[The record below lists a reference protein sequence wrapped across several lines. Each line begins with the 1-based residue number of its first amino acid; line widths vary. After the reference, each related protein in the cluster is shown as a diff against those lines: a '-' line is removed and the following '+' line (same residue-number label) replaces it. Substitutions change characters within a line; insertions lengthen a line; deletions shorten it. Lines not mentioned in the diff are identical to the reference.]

1 MSTKVRVAAAA
12 LTLSAGGLGSIAV
25 HEGTVNTVYKDVA
38 GIATV
43 CSGHTAT
50 VTLADLGKYYS
61 PASCKYLL
69 KKDTSSAEAAVKR
82 LVKVPITQEQY
93 DALVDFTFNVGSGN
107 LASSTLLKKVNS
119 NQCWAAVHEFYK
131 WNRAGGKVQPGLVNR
146 RADNARDYATG
157 CD

>member
-25 HEGTVNTVYKDVA
+25 HEGNVNYVYYDVA
-38 GIATV
+38 HIPTV

-50 VTLADLGKYYS
+50 VTAADIGKYYS
-61 PASCKYLL
+61 PSSCKYLL
-69 KKDTSSAEAAVKR
+69 KRDASSAEQAVKR

-93 DALVDFTFNVGSGN
+93 DALVDFTFNLGEGN

-119 NQCWAAVHEFYK
+119 NQCWAAVHEFYR
-131 WNRAGGKVQPGLVNR
+131 WNRANGRVHPGLVNR